1 MHLRQV
7 TQVELKKLVYMYLV
21 HHADADQQCREL
33 SLLAINSFQ
42 RDLANKNQLIRGLAL
57 RVMTSIPMRDILQ
70 IQVMAIRKA
79 SADVYA
85 GATVLSPVLACS

>member
-1 MHLRQV
+1 MRSFGLCRHLVPGSRF
-7 TQVELKKLVYMYLV
+7 LW
-21 HHADADQQCREL
+21 HEL
-33 SLLAINSFQ
+33 SSQVDLSEFSEESSFQ